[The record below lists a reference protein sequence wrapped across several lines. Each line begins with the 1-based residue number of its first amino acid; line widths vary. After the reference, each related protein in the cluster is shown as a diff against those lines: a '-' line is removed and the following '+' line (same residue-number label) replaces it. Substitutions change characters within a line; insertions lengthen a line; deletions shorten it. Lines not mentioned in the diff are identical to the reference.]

1 MSTGRLAVI
10 SDDAAGINAASGM
23 TEQQALVVILD
34 RVSTTRTD
42 AQGTN
47 IPFLHEINCS
57 FTTGQLTA
65 LIGPSGGGKS
75 SLIRLINRLEDPSSG
90 QIHLTGQNIRDL
102 PPPLLRQRVGMMLQK
117 AYMFEGTVLEN
128 LQQPFRYRKEPLPA
142 PDHQDLV
149 RCIRLSRLSP
159 DYLQRDARTLSGG
172 EQQRVNLARA
182 LINRPEVLLLDEPT
196 SALDRPTTD
205 SLGATLQEICHTEGL
220 TVIMVTHDLRLAR
233 RISDQ
238 TIYLEAGR
246 IVEAGRTAALFDAPQ
261 SKGMQRFLAEPEEEK
276 G

>member
-1 MSTGRLAVI
+1 MNAPPPKPAAKPLLQLEQIATARTGPQGRTTAFLTDITCTCLA
-10 SDDAAGINAASGM
+10 G
-23 TEQQALVVILD
+23 E
-34 RVSTTRTD
+34 
-42 AQGTN
+42 
-47 IPFLHEINCS
+47 
-57 FTTGQLTA
+57 LTA

-75 SLIRLINRLEDPSSG
+75 SLIRLINRLEEPQQGRVLLAGTD
-90 QIHLTGQNIRDL
+90 INEI

-117 AYMFEGTVLEN
+117 AYMFQGSVLDN
-128 LQQPFRYRKEPLPA
+128 LQQPFRYRKEALPGA
-142 PDHQDLV
+142 DDPHLL
-149 RCIRLSRLSP
+149 RCLSLARLAP

-205 SLGATLQEICHTEGL
+205 SLGQTLHDICRSEGL
-220 TVIMVTHDLRLAR
+220 AVIMVTHDLRLSR

-246 IVEAGRTAALFDAPQ
+246 IVEAGRTAELFAQPQ
-261 SKGMQRFLAEPEEEK
+261 SKELRKFLAEPEEQEA
-276 G
+276 

>member
-1 MSTGRLAVI
+1 MDVT
-10 SDDAAGINAASGM
+10 DNAH
-23 TEQQALVVILD
+23 ALIIVD
-34 RVSTTRTD
+34 RISTTKTD

-47 IPFLHEINCS
+47 VLFLREISCS
-57 FTTGQLTA
+57 FAAGQLTA

-75 SLIRLINRLEDPSSG
+75 SLIRLINRLEEPHQGRILLAGTDING
-90 QIHLTGQNIRDL
+90 II
-102 PPPLLRQRVGMMLQK
+102 PPLLRQRVGMMLQK

-142 PDHQDLV
+142 PDHPDLV

-172 EQQRVNLARA
+172 AQQRVNLARA

-238 TIYLEAGR
+238 LLYMEQGR
-246 IVEAGRTAALFDAPQ
+246 IVEAGRTAELFAQPQ
-261 SKGMQRFLAEPEEEK
+261 SEGLREFLSEPGEEK
-276 G
+276 S

>member
-1 MSTGRLAVI
+1 MSALPPEP
-10 SDDAAGINAASGM
+10 ASVPLLQL
-23 TEQQALVVILD
+23 EQIATA
-34 RVSTTRTD
+34 RKGP
-42 AQGTN
+42 QGQIT
-47 IPFLHEINCS
+47 PFLTGITCS
-57 FTTGQLTA
+57 CQAAALTA

-75 SLIRLINRLEDPSSG
+75 SLIRLINRLEEPQQGRILLAGTD
-90 QIHLTGQNIRDL
+90 INEI

-117 AYMFEGTVLEN
+117 AHMFQGSVLDN
-128 LQQPFRYRKEPLPA
+128 LQQPFRYRKTALPGA
-142 PDHQDLV
+142 DDPHLLQ
-149 RCIRLSRLSP
+149 CLSLARLSP

-205 SLGATLQEICHTEGL
+205 SLGQTLLEICRSERL
-220 TVIMVTHDLRLAR
+220 AVIMVTHDLRLAR

-246 IVEAGRTAALFDAPQ
+246 IVEAGRTAELFHSPQ
-261 SKGMQRFLAEPEEEK
+261 SKALQGFLAEPAEEQ
-276 G
+276 